1 MMAINSWASGMRITP
16 DRLNT
21 TIGLELRQSTGQS
34 INNNSE
40 TALTWDVIDQNVGFT
55 FTSGSSAITIPAD
68 GIYVLSCS
76 VRWAANTSGYR
87 RLSIYVSGSLLG
99 DDAAPSIGSVTH
111 PLTVGGKPVLLT
123 AGATVDA
130 RVLQTSGGS
139 LSIAQTSRTPNLTI
153 WRVA

>member
-1 MMAINSWASGMRITP
+1 MAINSWASGMRITP
-16 DRLNT
+16 ARLNT
-21 TIGLELRQSTGQS
+21 TVGLELRQSTGQS

-40 TALTWDVIDQNVGFT
+40 TALTWDVIDQSAGFT
-55 FTSGSSAITIPAD
+55 FTPGSSTITIPAD

-76 VRWAANTSGYR
+76 VRWAANTNGYR
-87 RLSIYVSGSLLG
+87 RLSLYASSVLLA
-99 DDAAPSIGSVTH
+99 DDAAPSIGNLTH
-111 PLTVGGKPVLLT
+111 PLTVGGKPVLLA

-130 RVLQTSGGS
+130 RVVQTSGGS